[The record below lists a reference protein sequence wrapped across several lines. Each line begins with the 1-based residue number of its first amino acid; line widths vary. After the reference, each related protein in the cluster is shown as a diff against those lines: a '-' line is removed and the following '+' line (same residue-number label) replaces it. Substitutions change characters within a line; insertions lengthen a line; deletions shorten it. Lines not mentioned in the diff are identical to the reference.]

1 MNTLTA
7 NAIEIQGLAKKLGS
21 FELGPLTLN
30 IPRGCFVGLIGENGA
45 GKSTTIKLLHGILEA
60 TAGHVTVL
68 GHDPA
73 KDNPAYKA
81 RVGFVFDDL
90 YLPETFKLKHVERFN
105 RLLYGEAWQPD
116 TFWGLAKRFDLPD
129 KKWIKKYSRGMKMKL
144 GMACALSHRAELLIL
159 DEPTSGLDP
168 VVRDDVLDIIL
179 DFMQD
184 ETHSVLFSTH
194 ILSDLQKAADYI
206 AFIHNG
212 QLLMMEAK
220 DELSEKYALLHASA
234 EQLAA
239 IAPDAILG
247 RRRTEFGD
255 TVLVKRDRVPAGFDL
270 ERPSIEDVMVYLIK
284 GERNESVAV

>member
-1 MNTLTA
+1 MDTPTA

-60 TAGHVTVL
+60 TAGHAKVL

-73 KDNPAYKA
+73 KDDPAYKT

-90 YLPETFKLKHVERFN
+90 HLPENFKLKHVEHFN
-105 RLLYGEAWQPD
+105 RLLYGEMWQAD

-206 AFIHNG
+206 AFIHHG

-220 DELSEKYALLHASA
+220 DELSEKYALLHANA

-247 RRRTEFGD
+247 RRSAEFGD
-255 TVLVKRDRVPAGFDL
+255 TVLVKRDRVPTGFDL

-284 GERNESVAV
+284 GQKK